1 MTATPDRIVL
11 AAALAGTTVLL
22 GCQESATTPSSP
34 PVPPD
39 KVIPIFLGGVFV
51 RPGTTIRIAEGTR
64 VTIHAA
70 TDGPGRDF
78 TGGGQTSG
86 IPVRARHDAPPD
98 QVTAG
103 GDVRVEGTNTPGL
116 VHIRALADDI
126 EEPDATY
133 SLWLEEI
140 PGTRLGGGF
149 VLEVDPT
156 PVRFTVVD
164 RTSPPCGEMRI
175 QARAR
180 AASGASGEFVA
191 AIFGDEVK
199 EYRVADLTMEVGDP
213 NVDVSMMTPYR
224 IPFEHLED
232 DEGPSRYSAL
242 PVGFMLETQLAEVG
256 DSLRQTLSL
265 AHFEPL
271 RLVAESPGCGPIE
284 IECETTG
291 CSVHQENQ

>member
-1 MTATPDRIVL
+1 MPNRIVVG
-11 AAALAGTTVLL
+11 AALAGATALL
-22 GCQESATTPSSP
+22 GCQESVTAPTSP

-39 KVIPIFLGGVFV
+39 KIIPIYLGGVFV
-51 RPGTTIRIAEGTR
+51 HPGTTIRISEGTR

-70 TDGPGRDF
+70 TDGTGRDF

-103 GDVRVEGTNTPGL
+103 GDVRVKGTDTPGL
-116 VHIRALADDI
+116 VHIRALADDL

-140 PGTRLGGGF
+140 PDTRLGGGF
-149 VLEVDPT
+149 VLQVDPT
-156 PVRFTVVD
+156 PLRFTVVD
-164 RTSPPCGEMRI
+164 RTPTSCGDVGI
-175 QARAR
+175 QARAHAVG
-180 AASGASGEFVA
+180 AAGEFAA
-191 AIFGDEVK
+191 AIFGEEVR
-199 EYRVADLTMEVGDP
+199 EYRLADLTLEVADP
-213 NVDVSMMTPYR
+213 DLGVSLVAPYR
-224 IPFEHLED
+224 TPFEHLED
-232 DEGPSRYSAL
+232 DEASSRYTAL
-242 PVGFMLETQLAEVG
+242 PMGFATGARLREVG
-256 DSLRQTLSL
+256 NSLRQTLSL

-291 CSVHQENQ
+291 CSVHEENQ

>member
-1 MTATPDRIVL
+1 MTAKPNRII
-11 AAALAGTTVLL
+11 AGATLAGAMLL
-22 GCQESATTPSSP
+22 TGCQESATTPSAP
-34 PVPPD
+34 PVSPD
-39 KVIPIFLGGVFV
+39 KIIPIYLGGAFV
-51 RPGTTIRIAEGTR
+51 RPGTTIRISEGTR

-78 TGGGQTSG
+78 TGGGQTPG

-116 VHIRALADDI
+116 VHIRALADDV

-140 PGTRLGGGF
+140 PDTRVGGGF

-156 PVRFTVVD
+156 PLRFTVVD
-164 RTSPPCGEMRI
+164 RTRAPCGDVGI

-180 AASGASGEFVA
+180 AAAGAAGEFVA
-191 AIFGDEVK
+191 TIFGDEVQ
-199 EYRVADLTMEVGDP
+199 EYRVADLTVEVADP
-213 NVDVSMMTPYR
+213 DLDVSLTTPYR
-224 IPFEHLED
+224 TPFEHLED
-232 DEGPSRYSAL
+232 DEEPSRYTAL
-242 PVGFMLETQLAEVG
+242 PLGFLLGTRLAEVG
-256 DSLRQTLSL
+256 DSFQQILSL

-271 RLVAESPGCGPIE
+271 RLVAESPGCGSIE

-291 CSVHQENQ
+291 CSVHQEDQ